1 MCKLRRIDMAY
12 EQENTAMSTEDSLSH
27 HGIFG
32 QKWGKRNGPP
42 YPLAGPQHSAKEKK
56 LNNNKYGR
64 DSSGNPVKSENTPN
78 PTGGSGGGGGSSSS
92 NSQSTNTSNNQNR
105 NEHPQQNNN
114 PNNPGNTTNTV
125 NNVQNNQQH
134 HSRDNK
140 ESREYERNLNRQK
153 KLNDRQYN
161 QLKKYQNDINRQQR
175 EINKQQRKIENQKAE
190 VYRKELSNTQKERE
204 LKELSKQ
211 QRRTSIQQYAQQRN
225 IRYNNEKLLEAQL
238 NDFRNQQG
246 YGTPPKNVSYAP
258 PMPQYNFSVPTMTLQ
273 DYKRYKAK
281 KAAIRTAKTAGKTA
295 LGLTAATAVLGSLGV
310 VGAAVVTG
318 NVNRRIIRNAKN
330 IIDANPRT
338 LKQLGKNAGSLALDF
353 GKGALTI
360 GKGAREV
367 LTEGFESKKARR
379 SVGNLFE
386 TAVKIGKKGDNR
398 TVLKLNRKAVQNI
411 IDNIGDSRRLK
422 TKNLGKLMDNATDI
436 NVHKKIGEYV
446 KAANIQGSFSAARR
460 RQALN
465 VAKLADKNLNKS
477 TGSLNDL
484 RKKVKVRANGTEAPL
499 INYLIEHP
507 EKFNEKIERAIRL
520 ERSPSDVSKI
530 LGAVKTRKKFLEEG
544 ESARDYILNNTGIRG
559 LFNKTLSTAGNAS
572 DSFNKT
578 MSTYKKTKGVMTT
591 VGSLTVGAALAKRS
605 KRKEQRMRD
614 RIEEEMMD
622 EYFFGRYR

>member
-1 MCKLRRIDMAY
+1 MAY
-12 EQENTAMSTEDSLSH
+12 EQENAAMSTEDSLSH

-42 YPLAGPQHSAKEKK
+42 YPLAGPQHSAKEKR

-105 NEHPQQNNN
+105 NEHPQQDQKQNNN
-114 PNNPGNTTNTV
+114 PNNPGNTTNTA

-204 LKELSKQ
+204 LKELRKQ

-281 KAAIRTAKTAGKTA
+281 KAAIRTAKTAGKVA
-295 LGLTAATAVLGSLGV
+295 LGLTAATAVTT
-310 VGAAVVTG
+310 AVAGIAGMAITG
-318 NVNRRIIRNAKN
+318 NVSSRLVRKTKDAVMDNKHAIMQVGKNLLDVVGDTGKVRRR
-330 IIDANPRT
+330 
-338 LKQLGKNAGSLALDF
+338 LGK
-353 GKGALTI
+353 
-360 GKGAREV
+360 EV
-367 LTEGFESKKARR
+367 WEAASEGIENRKTRKI
-379 SVGNLFE
+379 VENLFE
-386 TAVKIGKKGDNR
+386 TTIKATKKGKNKLSVGINKKYIKEVIDGIGDNNRRIRNNIGTIKDNLGTKKTRDKIREAVKGYEGSSTILRNTRRAD
-398 TVLKLNRKAVQNI
+398 LKDAIASDKAT
-411 IDNIGDSRRLK
+411 K
-422 TKNLGKLMDNATDI
+422 TSFNSI
-436 NVHKKIGEYV
+436 
-446 KAANIQGSFSAARR
+446 AN
-460 RQALN
+460 
-465 VAKLADKNLNKS
+465 
-477 TGSLNDL
+477 L
-484 RKKVKVRANGTEAPL
+484 RKKFKKLDNGDEPPI

-507 EKFNEKIERAIRL
+507 EKLNEKVERAMRL
-520 ERSPSDVSKI
+520 ERGSDYTNTLMTAIK
-530 LGAVKTRKKFLEEG
+530 RRERFLDIG
-544 ESARDYILNNTGIRG
+544 ESSRNYISANTGIRG
-559 LFNKTLSTAGNAS
+559 ISNKLISTAGNAS